1 VEGALKTISPDP
13 YFHPEI
19 NSSPPTLLLLCHI
32 VGGRVASPPT
42 FTSQAVEE
50 VLETMEPVF
59 EKHPEMVEV
68 MERLVEPERMIA
80 FRVAWVDDD
89 GKQQVRPR
97 VGTRFRVRVR
107 RRVSRCAAL
116 RST

>member
-1 VEGALKTISPDP
+1 M
-13 YFHPEI
+13 PE
-19 NSSPPTLLLLCHI
+19 TVLLCLTQTLY
-32 VGGRVASPPT
+32 VELLCQSPQTRQCCHEHDPPQSLLMVDHVNA
-42 FTSQAVEE
+42 SQAVEE

-89 GKQQVRPR
+89 GKQQV
-97 VGTRFRVRVR
+97 
-107 RRVSRCAAL
+107 SQENKAY
-116 RST
+116 S